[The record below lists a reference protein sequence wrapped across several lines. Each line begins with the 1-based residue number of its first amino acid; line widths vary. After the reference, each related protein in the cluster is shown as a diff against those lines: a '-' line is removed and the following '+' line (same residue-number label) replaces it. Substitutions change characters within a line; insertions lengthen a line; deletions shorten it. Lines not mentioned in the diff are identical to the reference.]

1 MYCIKCGTQIA
12 DNSVF
17 CPYCGAKTQA
27 PAPAQAPAPQ
37 AAADVF
43 AAPQD
48 STAAAAKPK
57 KNLKLA
63 LIIIAVIAFIGL
75 AVGITFIILDSFKKP
90 GTEIVSAFEK
100 TMKEDFKADIQL
112 KANIKGI
119 SALMG
124 KDTDASSTSAMSLLG
139 AMGMKYD
146 AELYV
151 KGKGDDFRAKLDL
164 GMAQMKVDSEGMTS
178 SISTQS
184 LGNIIGGADS
194 FDEENTKAFDEKSK
208 LIYDIVASRDI
219 LKAVSEDEELDEM
232 LKKNFSENYTKLD
245 DVFEDLLNDTDADYI
260 IDYSK
265 KDGAYNYTINI
276 KKLVK
281 ALADNKTLDMKKDSA
296 KGIKASIKEIKQ
308 DIVADISVS
317 ISGGKLDTVKIT
329 PKIDKN
335 EIGTVTITFKNY
347 GDVSDKDLEFSESK
361 TNSGLSSGA
370 LAPSMLGY
378 VNKSKLKTANAN
390 AKMAFTVIASEAT
403 DLEIDGEYIPSG
415 TYNFQIENYDPD
427 DKIQAS
433 LYDNFNYLGDKMGEI
448 YYVIDS
454 DGSVKFVQWRQ
465 DSSSFIGQYPD
476 QVTDSS
482 EAVWGE
488 FPG

>member
-1 MYCIKCGTQIA
+1 MYCIKCGSQIA

-27 PAPAQAPAPQ
+27 PAPAPQ
-37 AAADVF
+37 TTAEVF
-43 AAPQD
+43 AGPQD

-75 AVGITFIILDSFKKP
+75 AVGITFIIVDAFKKP

-194 FDEENTKAFDEKSK
+194 FDEENTKAFDDEDSRR
-208 LIYDIVASRDI
+208 IFDIVASRDI
-219 LKAVSEDEELDEM
+219 LKAVSEDEELDEL

-245 DVFEDLLNDTDADYI
+245 DVFEELLNDTDADYI

-265 KDGAYNYTINI
+265 KDGAYNYTIDV

-317 ISGGKLDTVKIT
+317 ISGGKLERDRHR
-329 PKIDKN
+329 DHHLQ
-335 EIGTVTITFKNY
+335 E
-347 GDVSDKDLEFSESK
+347 LRRC
-361 TNSGLSSGA
+361 
-370 LAPSMLGY
+370 
-378 VNKSKLKTANAN
+378 
-390 AKMAFTVIASEAT
+390 
-403 DLEIDGEYIPSG
+403 
-415 TYNFQIENYDPD
+415 Q
-427 DKIQAS
+427 
-433 LYDNFNYLGDKMGEI
+433 
-448 YYVIDS
+448 
-454 DGSVKFVQWRQ
+454 RQ
-465 DSSSFIGQYPD
+465 GP
-476 QVTDSS
+476 
-482 EAVWGE
+482 
-488 FPG
+488 

>member
-1 MYCIKCGTQIA
+1 MYCIKCGSQIA

-17 CPYCGAKTQA
+17 CPYCGAKAQA
-27 PAPAQAPAPQ
+27 PAPAPQ
-37 AAADVF
+37 TTAEVF
-43 AAPQD
+43 AGPQD
-48 STAAAAKPK
+48 SSAAAAKPK

-63 LIIIAVIAFIGL
+63 IIILAVIAFIGL
-75 AVGITFIILDSFKKP
+75 AVWLTFIIVDAFKKP

-112 KANIKGI
+112 KANLKGI

-124 KDTDASSTSAMSLLG
+124 KDTEMSGTSAMSLLSVVG
-139 AMGMKYD
+139 SKYN
-146 AELYV
+146 AGLYV
-151 KGKGDDFRAKLDL
+151 KGEGDDFQAKLDIGIIQL
-164 GMAQMKVDSEGMTS
+164 RADSEGLTS
-178 SISTQS
+178 SISPQS

-194 FDEENTKAFDEKSK
+194 INEEKTSPFDDEDSRR
-208 LIYDIVASRDI
+208 IFDIVASRDI

-245 DVFEDLLNDTDADYI
+245 DVFEELLNDTDADYI

-265 KDGAYNYTINI
+265 KDGAYNYTIDV
-276 KKLVK
+276 KKLLI
-281 ALADNKTLDMKKDSA
+281 ALADNKTLDMKKDSV
-296 KGIKASIKEIKQ
+296 KGIKEPLKGVKQ
-308 DIVADISVS
+308 DIIADLSVS
-317 ISGGKLDTVKIT
+317 ISGGKLGTVKIT

-347 GDVSDKDLEFSESK
+347 GDVSDKDLEFGESEN
-361 TNSGLSSGA
+361 NSGLSSGA

-433 LYDNFNYLGDKMGEI
+433 LYDNFNYLGEKMGEI
-448 YYVIDS
+448 YYVIEN
-454 DGSVKFVQWRQ
+454 GEVKFVQWRQ
-465 DSSSFIGQYPD
+465 DSSAVIGQYPD
-476 QVTDSS
+476 SATNTDDTI
-482 EAVWGE
+482 EWGT
-488 FPG
+488 FTTY